1 MKTLLLTRD
10 DIQELARKVG
20 LPTLMDTMIADLR
33 SAFAAY
39 DPARSIVRQREGFHY
54 TTPTTGLLEWMP
66 TMAVGGEITIKLVG
80 YHPENPGTQG
90 LPTILSTLS
99 AFDTASGHLIAV
111 MDGTFSTA
119 LRTGAASAVA
129 SEVLARPESKTITL
143 IGCGAA
149 AVSQLHALSRV
160 FSFESVQVYDI
171 DPAAQQSF
179 AQRVDFLGLAI
190 TELDVHSLPEAIA
203 ASDILCTATSVG
215 VGEGPVFRDVETR
228 PWLHVNAVGSDYIGK
243 VELPRAL
250 VERSTVCPDSVE
262 QCLLEGEC
270 QHVPRESMGP
280 ALSDLVKERA
290 RYTTLRER
298 STVFDS
304 TGWALEDQV
313 AMNML
318 VAFARDLNLGR
329 MVEFECTSQDN
340 RDPYGFLRSQGEL
353 PENSGQI
360 SPSES
365 RGLSTP

>member
-1 MKTLLLTRD
+1 MKTLLLTRE

-20 LPTLMDTMIADLR
+20 LPTLMDTMISEL
-33 SAFAAY
+33 STAFEAY
-39 DPARSIVRQREGFHY
+39 DPTRSIVRQREGFHY
-54 TTPTTGLLEWMP
+54 TAPATGLLEWMP

-80 YHPENPGTQG
+80 YHPENPTAQG
-90 LPTILSTLS
+90 LPTILSTLC

-129 SEVLARPESKTITL
+129 SQVLARPESNTITL

-160 FSFESVQVYDI
+160 FCFETVQVYDI
-171 DPAAQQSF
+171 DPVAQQSF
-179 AQRVDFLGLAI
+179 SQRVDFLGLEI
-190 TELDVHSLPEAIA
+190 TELDADALPEAIA
-203 ASDILCTATSVG
+203 TSDILCTATSVG
-215 VGEGPVFRDVETR
+215 VGEGPVFQDVKTQ

-262 QCLLEGEC
+262 QALLEGEC

-280 ALSDLVKERA
+280 ALADLVKR
-290 RYTTLRER
+290 RDHHTSLRER

-318 VAFARDLNLGR
+318 IAFARDLNLGR
-329 MVEFECTSQDN
+329 MVEMECTSQDN
-340 RDPYGFLRSQGEL
+340 RDPYGFLRKDGEL
-353 PENSGQI
+353 PHNSGL
-360 SPSES
+360 SSRSDS